1 MSVYVVLGVEFDF
14 DIGFCV
20 APQKPGKNWEKHDV
34 RTFFFR
40 GMSAPIF
47 FATDPLHEPSRK
59 FFAIF
64 LARARAPNMHC
75 VSWRLIVILARFWE
89 APGVPKINKKLKK
102 SRSGRFR
109 DFKSILGAILKRFSR
124 ILERFWID
132 FGWISEGFGK
142 NLGKMLG
149 AFWKDK
155 GA

>member
-1 MSVYVVLGVEFDF
+1 M
-14 DIGFCV
+14 
-20 APQKPGKNWEKHDV
+20 
-34 RTFFFR
+34 
-40 GMSAPIF
+40 
-47 FATDPLHEPSRK
+47 
-59 FFAIF
+59 
-64 LARARAPNMHC
+64 
-75 VSWRLIVILARFWE
+75 ILARFWE
-89 APGVPKINKKLKK
+89 APGAPKINKKLKK

-109 DFKSILGAILKRFSR
+109 DFKSILGAILKRFLR

>member
-64 LARARAPNMHC
+64 LARARPQHAL
-75 VSWRLIVILARFWE
+75 RFLA
-89 APGVPKINKKLKK
+89 
-102 SRSGRFR
+102 SYC
-109 DFKSILGAILKRFSR
+109 DFGSILGGARGS
-124 ILERFWID
+124 
-132 FGWISEGFGK
+132 K
-142 NLGKMLG
+142 NQ
-149 AFWKDK
+149 
-155 GA
+155 

>member
-1 MSVYVVLGVEFDF
+1 MMFFSNPFWRRFGCIFGGPE
-14 DIGFCV
+14 
-20 APQKPGKNWEKHDV
+20 PQKVGFRVRGVLIVTKSAFSKNHQKQHHFGFILEGPNHQKSMKNRV
-34 RTFFFR
+34 RNYHFFLHR
-40 GMSAPIF
+40 F
-47 FATDPLHEPSRK
+47 F
-59 FFAIF
+59 
-64 LARARAPNMHC
+64 C

-109 DFKSILGAILKRFSR
+109 DFKSILGAILKRF
-124 ILERFWID
+124 WID